1 MKEDTQSASSEY
13 SLKKSQLDLAKTQ
26 LEAAEIAYEGIKQEY
41 ENGLRTTLDVLSS
54 RSLLLEAR
62 QNFIQVEQDEILAR
76 FELLRITGNLTA
88 TYLELEAKYYD
99 PKNHPKRN
107 WIRHIF

>member
-1 MKEDTQSASSEY
+1 MITYTKKGDKKEAANKWSEY
-13 SLKKSQLDLAKTQ
+13 PPKKSQLDLAKTQ

-41 ENGLRTTLDVLSS
+41 ENGLRTTLDVFVQEVF
-54 RSLLLEAR
+54 LLLEAR

-88 TYLELEAKYYD
+88 IYLEFE
-99 PKNHPKRN
+99 
-107 WIRHIF
+107 

>member
-1 MKEDTQSASSEY
+1 MI
-13 SLKKSQLDLAKTQ
+13 LAKTQ

-62 QNFIQVEQDEILAR
+62 QNFIQVEQDEILRA
-76 FELLRITGNLTA
+76 LN
-88 TYLELEAKYYD
+88 YLE
-99 PKNHPKRN
+99 
-107 WIRHIF
+107 